1 LGAAFIAAVAPY
13 SGRIALFFWQG
24 LGKPGKMSGAAP
36 LTSSPLPG
44 TDMARRNPPWQ
55 RDELILALDLYF
67 RHRPD
72 TISKKHPEIAAL
84 SELLNKLPIHPDRP
98 DADKFRNI
106 NGTYM
111 KLCNFLALDPE
122 YKGKGL
128 EAGGRLERDI
138 WAEFASDRE
147 RLSRLAEAT
156 RKFYLSVDPS
166 GVMELAEEEEF
177 PEGKVL
183 YRVHRLRER
192 SRDLVRLVKEKAMD
206 EHGRLLCAA
215 CTFDFAAV
223 YGEIGRGFIECHHLL
238 ALADLLA
245 EQATR
250 PSDLAL
256 VCPNCHRMIHRKRPW
271 LSLDTLTDLVLR
283 RYPKAPNEA

>member
-1 LGAAFIAAVAPY
+1 
-13 SGRIALFFWQG
+13 
-24 LGKPGKMSGAAP
+24 
-36 LTSSPLPG
+36 
-44 TDMARRNPPWQ
+44 MAHRNPPWQ

-72 TISKKHPEIAAL
+72 TISKKHPEVAAL

-98 DADKFRNI
+98 DAAKFRNV

-122 YKGKGL
+122 YQGKGL
-128 EAGGRLERDI
+128 EAGGKLEQDI
-138 WAEFASDRE
+138 WAEFAPDRV
-147 RLSRLAEAT
+147 RLARIAEAI
-156 RKFYLSVDPS
+156 RKFYLSVDPT
-166 GVMELAEEEEF
+166 GVAELAEEEEF

-183 YRVHRLRER
+183 YRLHRLRER
-192 SRDLVRLVKEKAMD
+192 NRDLVRLAQEKAMD
-206 EHGRLLCAA
+206 EHGRLPCAA
-215 CTFDFAAV
+215 CAFDFAAV

-245 EQATR
+245 EKATR
-250 PSDLAL
+250 LSDVAL

-271 LSLDTLTDLVLR
+271 LSLDKLSDLLAFR
-283 RYPKAPNEA
+283 RPQAPGET

>member
-1 LGAAFIAAVAPY
+1 
-13 SGRIALFFWQG
+13 
-24 LGKPGKMSGAAP
+24 MSGAATV
-36 LTSSPLPG
+36 TSSPLPG

-98 DADKFRNI
+98 EADKFRNI

-111 KLCNFLALDPE
+111 KLCNFLALDLE

-138 WAEFASDRE
+138 WAEFAADRE
-147 RLSRLAEAT
+147 RLARLAEAI

-166 GVMELAEEEEF
+166 GVAELAEEEEF

-192 SRDLVRLVKEKAMD
+192 NWDLVGL
-206 EHGRLLCAA
+206 GRRRRWTNTAGCFAPPA
-215 CTFDFAAV
+215 RSTSPPCTAKSGVASSS
-223 YGEIGRGFIECHHLL
+223 
-238 ALADLLA
+238 
-245 EQATR
+245 ATTCWR
-250 PSDLAL
+250 WRTSW
-256 VCPNCHRMIHRKRPW
+256 RSR
-271 LSLDTLTDLVLR
+271 
-283 RYPKAPNEA
+283 